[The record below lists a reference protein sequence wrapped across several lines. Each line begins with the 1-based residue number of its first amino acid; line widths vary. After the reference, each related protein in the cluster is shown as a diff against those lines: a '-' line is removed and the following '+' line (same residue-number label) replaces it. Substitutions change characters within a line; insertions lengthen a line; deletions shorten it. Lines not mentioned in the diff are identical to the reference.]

1 MLNLLRLEYFMSL
14 STDYSTSTSQTDLT
28 QLDLKDPHLESLNSD
43 ARAVLD
49 FWFAEDNEPYWF
61 AQNDDFDQ
69 QINDKFGKIWQ
80 AAKQGEC
87 VCWRRAEERVNPVAN
102 LAGRLAEIIVLD
114 QFSRNL
120 CRGQAA
126 AFAQDGMALVLA
138 QEAIQQSHFD
148 TLPME
153 WRRFIIMPFMH
164 SESAAIHERYL
175 SLFEQLDDPETLD
188 FEHRHKDIIDQFGRY
203 PHRNEALN
211 RKSTAEEKEFLKQPN
226 SSF

>member
-1 MLNLLRLEYFMSL
+1 MSL
-14 STDYSTSTSQTDLT
+14 STDYSTSKSHTNLSSLELKNINLEH
-28 QLDLKDPHLESLNSD
+28 LDSE

-49 FWFAEDNEPYWF
+49 FWFDKDNEPYWF
-61 AQNDDFDQ
+61 AQNDDFDK

-87 VCWRRAEERVNPVAN
+87 VTWRIADAPADSNSSITA

-120 CRGQAA
+120 CREQAC

-138 QEAIQQSHFD
+138 QEAIVQPHFD
-148 TLPME
+148 TLPTQ
-153 WRRFIIMPFMH
+153 WRKFIIMPFMH
-164 SESAAIHERYL
+164 SESAMIHKRYL
-175 SLFEQLDDPETLD
+175 PLFEQLNDADTLD
-188 FEHRHKDIIDQFGRY
+188 FERRHKDIIDKFGRY
-203 PHRNEALN
+203 PHRNKTLGRESTLEEEA
-211 RKSTAEEKEFLKQPN
+211 FLQQPN

>member
-1 MLNLLRLEYFMSL
+1 MSL
-14 STDYSTSTSQTDLT
+14 STDYSTSASQANLS
-28 QLDLKDPHLESLNSD
+28 QLNLESIDMTHLHPD

-49 FWFAEDNEPYWF
+49 FWFDKNNEQYWF
-61 AQNDDFDQ
+61 AQNDNFDQ

-87 VCWRRAEERVNPVAN
+87 VIWRTAEASTDSNSSTTA

-120 CRGQAA
+120 CREQAD

-138 QEAIQQSHFD
+138 QEAIQQPYFD

-164 SESAAIHERYL
+164 SESAMIHERYL
-175 SLFEQLDDPETLD
+175 PLFEQLDDANTLD
-188 FEHRHKDIIDQFGRY
+188 FEHRHKDIIDQFSRY
-203 PHRNEALN
+203 PHRNNILDRESTDEEEA
-211 RKSTAEEKEFLKQPN
+211 FLKQPN

>member
-1 MLNLLRLEYFMSL
+1 M
-14 STDYSTSTSQTDLT
+14 
-28 QLDLKDPHLESLNSD
+28 D

-49 FWFAEDNEPYWF
+49 FWFDKDNEVCWF
-61 AQNDDFDQ
+61 EQNDNFDQ
-69 QINDKFGKIWQ
+69 QIADKFGDIWQ

-87 VCWRRAEERVNPVAN
+87 VSWRIADAPADSNSSITA

-120 CRGQAA
+120 CRDEAC

-138 QEAIQQSHFD
+138 QEAIEQPHFNS
-148 TLPME
+148 LPME
-153 WRRFIIMPFMH
+153 WRRFTIMPFMH
-164 SESAAIHERYL
+164 SESAMIHERYL
-175 SLFEQLDDPETLD
+175 PLFKQLNDANTLD

-203 PHRNEALN
+203 PHRNEVLG
-211 RKSTAEEKEFLKQPN
+211 RTSTDKEEEFLKQPG